1 MNLGLRSIL
10 LLQVLGFAFC
20 TTAGALL
27 SDLIDETWIIAVGI
41 GVGLIVASAIG
52 AFLEARKPL
61 KHQNKIESYSK
72 RILFTLFC

>member
-1 MNLGLRSIL
+1 
-10 LLQVLGFAFC
+10 LGFAFC
-20 TTAGALL
+20 TAVGALL

-52 AFLEARKPL
+52 AFPEARKPL
-61 KHQNKIESYSK
+61 KHQNKVESYFK